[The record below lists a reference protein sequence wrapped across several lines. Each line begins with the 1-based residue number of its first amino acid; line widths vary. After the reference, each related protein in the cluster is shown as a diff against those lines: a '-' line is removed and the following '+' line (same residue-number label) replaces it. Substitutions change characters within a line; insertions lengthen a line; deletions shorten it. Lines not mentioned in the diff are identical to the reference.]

1 MTPEILFDQIVA
13 HYERSKDIIEQYQ
26 HTQIYRDR
34 QHTISSILED
44 LFAHYIQK
52 YLSEKFRGLDLVF
65 MIDYSILIGKEK
77 MIPDIAIII
86 DGSHPVLASYI
97 DIKTDLGY
105 KRNYYTQFESIQKKV
120 YKLRNSNFNG
130 LVGKCG
136 KNISVSSNLK
146 WRTIVISDRN
156 ISAALLLSNKENAE
170 KLNNAF
176 NLYFLSSDSHPNSK
190 KRNLIKI
197 NESVFTALLHDIE
210 DDIRLALIV
219 PSLES
224 LL

>member
-13 HYERSKDIIEQYQ
+13 HYERSKDVIEQYQ

-44 LFAHYIQK
+44 LFAHYLQK
-52 YLSEKFRGLDLVF
+52 HLSQKFKKLDLVF
-65 MIDYSILIGKEK
+65 MIDYGVKVGKER

-86 DGSHPVLASYI
+86 DGKYPVLASYL

-105 KRNYYTQFESIQKKV
+105 KRDYFTQFESIQKKIHQ
-120 YKLRNSNFNG
+120 LREFCFKG
-130 LVGKCG
+130 LVGNTY
-136 KNISVSSNLK
+136 KNITISSNLK

-156 ISAALLLSNKENAE
+156 ISSPLLLSNKSNAE
-170 KLNNAF
+170 KLNDVF
-176 NLYFLSSDSHPNSK
+176 NLYFLSSNSHPNRK
-190 KRNLIKI
+190 LRNLIKI
-197 NESVFTALLHDIE
+197 NESVFTTLLHDIE
-210 DDIRLALIV
+210 EDIRLALIV
-219 PSLES
+219 PTLES